1 MVSHRLAGE
10 RRACLMAAAALIVL
24 LLCPTASVAQAP
36 AITADGTLGTVVGR
50 FGDAYSIDAG
60 TIRGNNLFH
69 SFSLFNV
76 PTGGSATFLGPSS
89 IANILSRVTGGQQS
103 IIDGL
108 ISTRAAMPNANFF
121 LLNPSGVLFT
131 SGASL
136 DVGGAFRVSTAD
148 NIRLADGAIFSATPV
163 AGELSQLTSAP
174 PQAFGFLSSAPAP
187 ISVQGAVLAVD
198 PGQTLALVGGDVQ
211 IDGGVLIA
219 PGGLV
224 QIGSVASPGNALLN
238 AQDLNLGSFASLGQ
252 VSISGGGITAGTTF
266 APTFD
271 PLLGGGTVVIRSGKL
286 ILDSGAV
293 LLTDTVDAAGAPVG
307 IDLRATDS
315 IVLGTGATI
324 RTESLGA
331 GDASGISIAT
341 GNLTVTDFSAI
352 GSLGIGAGRTGNI
365 DINVGSADILNGT
378 IRTSSNASGSD
389 ITINAA
395 NTVTISGPNGV
406 ISTGTFAIFPDPP
419 TGELPFAGNIALSA
433 GNVFLGDQ
441 AKIRSGGSGAE
452 PGEKHARSRRR
463 TPSRSPALPVSR
475 VKPSRKTLAPWSSP
489 QKACLWTRDISTRA
503 RWARGTPAQFW

>member
-1 MVSHRLAGE
+1 M
-10 RRACLMAAAALIVL
+10 
-24 LLCPTASVAQAP
+24 
-36 AITADGTLGTVVGR
+36 
-50 FGDAYSIDAG
+50 
-60 TIRGNNLFH
+60 
-69 SFSLFNV
+69 
-76 PTGGSATFLGPSS
+76 
-89 IANILSRVTGGQQS
+89 
-103 IIDGL
+103 
-108 ISTRAAMPNANFF
+108 
-121 LLNPSGVLFT
+121 
-131 SGASL
+131 
-136 DVGGAFRVSTAD
+136 
-148 NIRLADGAIFSATPV
+148 
-163 AGELSQLTSAP
+163 
-174 PQAFGFLSSAPAP
+174 
-187 ISVQGAVLAVD
+187 
-198 PGQTLALVGGDVQ
+198 
-211 IDGGVLIA
+211 
-219 PGGLV
+219 

-315 IVLGTGATI
+315 IVLGNGATI

-352 GSLGIGAGRTGNI
+352 ESLAIGAGRTGNI

-406 ISTGTFAIFPDPP
+406 ISTGTFAIFPDPL

-452 PGEKHARSRRR
+452 PGKNMRNHGDGLHHDLRPCRYRESSLLAKRWRHGVRRKK
-463 TPSRSPALPVSR
+463 PVYGR
-475 VKPSRKTLAPWSSP
+475 GIY
-489 QKACLWTRDISTRA
+489 QHEA